1 LSRAETATVAGLSAR
16 LNPHLLV
23 HVQKKRYG
31 TDMTPHDVATDKLG
45 LHRFRD
51 EVVYLDR
58 IRPPQD
64 EVDADTQLLTS
75 KEGVLIVAWLWPS
88 PSYDPGF
95 DPFGADPEAGQVL
108 PENSARHPT
117 PVSEEKPLEAARLML
132 DRQRRKRLRVAA
144 RRFAQIVE
152 LTARAVDRSV
162 EDIKT
167 HLEWSVPL
175 TPLELGRLL
184 HGHTP
189 FPFPVIVVL
198 CRALQLEFTDAWTLV
213 DPQRLARNVDQSVR
227 ASDILDHL
235 RSLTMDDLESVEKKL
250 PSRRPAN
257 VGPAL
262 APDIY
267 HAPKPGGR
275 YWSLYEA
282 LAADARD
289 SPDYTIAEIDR
300 LLVDAG
306 EAHLPDSARKSD
318 RSWWAGN
325 GAKAEGRPQ
334 VSAWWAAGYRI
345 RNIEIDLSSDQV
357 ASVGFEALSG
367 RAKWH
372 TNPNRTVQ
380 REYRVPG
387 PEKLEIYRHEHD
399 LALDHLSG
407 WKTSDFQAVLT
418 ALGPVLEF
426 AKAVRRSMEPGD
438 PDIRQLVEFLD
449 KIGEADRSQ
458 IESEFNQTLEKPVA
472 ASWMTNLLTR
482 ARRQGWTVNNGTR
495 SRPRWASTRWTALR
509 MEDIADNLNLA
520 KTPAIDRR
528 DGVPLDFLRLV
539 AEAVGVDSA
548 NSSAPQIARR
558 IIESSGGTWQP
569 EFESA
574 DKSVT
579 GLGLKAIG
587 DAIGT
592 RMPPEDEIIT
602 M

>member
-1 LSRAETATVAGLSAR
+1 
-16 LNPHLLV
+16 
-23 HVQKKRYG
+23 
-31 TDMTPHDVATDKLG
+31 MTPHDVAAENLG
-45 LHRFRD
+45 RIQFRD

-58 IRPPQD
+58 MRPPKD
-64 EVDADTQLLTS
+64 EVDADTELLAS
-75 KEGVLIVAWLWPS
+75 KEGVLIIAWLWPS
-88 PSYDPGF
+88 PSYEPGF
-95 DPFGADPEAGQVL
+95 DPFGADQGANQVL
-108 PENSARHPT
+108 QENSARHPK
-117 PVSEEKPLEAARLML
+117 PVGGEKPLEAARLTL
-132 DRQRRKRLRVAA
+132 DRQRRRRLWVAA
-144 RRFAQIVE
+144 RRFAQIIE

-162 EDIKT
+162 EDVET

-175 TPLELGRLL
+175 TRLELGRLL

-189 FPFPVIVVL
+189 FPFPVVVGL
-198 CRALQLEFTDAWTLV
+198 CRTLQLEFTDAWALV
-213 DPQRLARNVDQSVR
+213 DPQRLARNIDQSVR
-227 ASDILDHL
+227 ASEILDHL
-235 RSLTMDDLESVEKKL
+235 RFLTMDDLESVVKKL
-250 PSRRPAN
+250 PPRRPTN

-262 APDIY
+262 ALDIY

-289 SPDYTIAEIDR
+289 SPDYTLAEIDR

-345 RNIEIDLSSDQV
+345 RKIEVDLSSDQV
-357 ASVGFEALSG
+357 ASVGFEALPG
-367 RAKWH
+367 RAEWH
-372 TNPNRTVQ
+372 TNPKRTVQ

-387 PEKLEIYRHEHD
+387 PVKVEIYRHAHD
-399 LALDHLSG
+399 LAVAHLSE
-407 WKTSDFQAVLT
+407 WKASDFQAVLT
-418 ALGPVLEF
+418 AMAPAFELV
-426 AKAVRRSMEPGD
+426 KAVSRSLVVDD
-438 PDIRQLVEFLD
+438 PDIRHLVEFLD
-449 KIGEADRSQ
+449 KIGEADRSE
-458 IESEFNQTLEKPVA
+458 IERHFNETLEEPVA
-472 ASWMTNLLTR
+472 AAWMTNLLTK

-495 SRPRWASTRWTALR
+495 SRPRWASTRWTAVL

-520 KTPAIDRR
+520 EPPAIDRR

-539 AEAVGVDSA
+539 GEAVGVDSV

-569 EFESA
+569 EFEST

-579 GLGLKAIG
+579 GLGLKAMR